1 MKVRIALLLAL
12 AAPAAIFAQELS
24 QEQVGR
30 LKPIQEEIRVIDR
43 LLEKGVLTPEH
54 AVQARE
60 LELKEAGGI
69 AGQSIAD
76 AEALD
81 HLVAKYDQTR
91 YSGVFTF
98 ANIVWFFA
106 AVLLTLAVVVLGV
119 LYLRPL
125 FAELP
130 LVFWE
135 LTAYAFALLGLASG
149 WLWPVLGTWFVIPG
163 CLLLIPALGLT
174 RQLHFT
180 KKPVEGAEDV
190 EALEPGQGGVAFNFG
205 QFAALCC
212 TVVWGAA
219 ALYYQSH
226 AAGFLAVMALEAFLG
241 FSAFVVPGLVAIGFH
256 REDVV
261 PRATAVSF
269 LILAAYVVLTITGTL
284 AGPMQVFQEGAL
296 FMGAFVF
303 YLGMLIM
310 ASRMYNA
317 SRGNYALMQ
326 AATIVSGIAAFF
338 FGAAFNIHTLLGI
351 GGTFFVLYL
360 LEKYSELP
368 WKTVGWA
375 WGLLGLAGILYGAAW
390 LAGRFPQYFLIGL
403 RGG

>member
-12 AAPAAIFAQELS
+12 AVPSATCAQELS

-43 LLEKGVLTPEH
+43 LQEKDVLTSEQ
-54 AVQARE
+54 AAQARE
-60 LELKEAGGI
+60 LELKEASGI

-76 AEALD
+76 PEALD
-81 HLVAKYDQTR
+81 HLVAKYDQAR

-98 ANIVWFFA
+98 ANIIWFFA

-135 LTAYAFALLGLASG
+135 LAAYAVALLGLASG

-163 CLLLIPALGLT
+163 CLLLIPALSLT
-174 RQLHFT
+174 WKLRIA
-180 KKPVEGAEDV
+180 KKPEEVADAA
-190 EALEPGQGGVAFNFG
+190 EALEPGQGGVAFSFS

-241 FSAFVVPGLVAIGFH
+241 FSAFLVPGLVAFGFR

-261 PRATAVSF
+261 PRATAISF
-269 LILAAYVVLTITGTL
+269 LILAAYVILNITGTL
-284 AGPMQVFQEGAL
+284 AGPMRVFQEGAL

-310 ASRMYNA
+310 ASRSYSG
-317 SRGNYALMQ
+317 SRGNYALIQ
-326 AATIVSGIAAFF
+326 AATIVAGIGAFF
-338 FGAAFNIHTLLGI
+338 FGAAFNIPTLLGI

-375 WGLLGLAGILYGAAW
+375 WGLLGLAGILYGTAW
-390 LAGRFPQYFLIGL
+390 VVGQYPQYFLLGL
-403 RGG
+403 R